1 MPPRKN
7 PLNLNPLQLKTLTLL
22 QELARLVG
30 APAPNLEGAFLINQF
45 PHAHGN
51 HFHLGDAVVASADAT
66 GLGNPAVWVALERKG
81 LIKSMFPHAAI
92 VTTEGMDYDTGL
104 QDRILHR
111 SDH

>member
-1 MPPRKN
+1 M
-7 PLNLNPLQLKTLTLL
+7 LT
-22 QELARLVG
+22 AITSISAMRWWGGGG
-30 APAPNLEGAFLINQF
+30 APAPG
-45 PHAHGN
+45 
-51 HFHLGDAVVASADAT
+51 VASPDAT